1 MEPRIGELLVRG
13 GIVTREQLNQALEKE
28 KSNGSK
34 VIQELVLLGFTTED
48 QLTDFLAKQFS
59 IEKVRLDGAEIQISE
74 KVFNLVPAEF
84 IQKHQVIPLEL
95 LGSTLTVGMS
105 DPTNLVAINEVK
117 FITGYGVKVVLATSS
132 EIKKLLERRFGAVS
146 FSYDEVLKKF
156 GDGEME
162 VIRDEEEIDLQQ
174 LQQST
179 LEAPVV
185 TLVNAIFSDAARRGA
200 SDIHIEPYEKVFRV
214 RFRVDGVLHEIM
226 TPPMKLKNA
235 MISRLKVMAN
245 LDIAERRL
253 TQDGRIKLKMGGG
266 KELDIRVSVLP
277 TLFGE
282 KIVMRL
288 LDKSALQLDMTKLGF
303 EPDDLKNFK
312 DAIYK
317 PYGMILITG
326 PTGSGKSTTLYSA
339 LSDLNKP
346 DVNIST
352 AEDPVEYNLL
362 GINQVQVRDEIGLNF
377 AACLR
382 SFLRQD
388 PDIIMVGEI
397 RDLETA
403 QIAVKAA
410 LTGHLVLSTLHTND
424 APSTIDRLIN
434 MGVEPFLLTSS
445 INLIVAQRLVRKICS
460 NCKAPVEVSPE
471 VLTNIG
477 VDPAE
482 VAAGFST
489 FRGKGCAV
497 CNHTGYKGRVA
508 IYEVMVIHE
517 AVMEMILRGASAAD
531 LKREAVKL
539 KMSTLRMSAIK
550 KVREGFTSIEETAR
564 VTDSDKGFG
573 SVFSLGV

>member
-1 MEPRIGELLVRG
+1 MEARLGDVLVRG
-13 GIVTREQLNQALEKE
+13 GIVTREQLNEALGKE
-28 KSNGSK
+28 RENGSNL
-34 VIQELVLLGFTTED
+34 IQELIRLGFSTEE
-48 QLTDFLAKQFS
+48 QLTEFLAKQFGLQ
-59 IEKVRLDGAEIQISE
+59 KVEIDNSE
-74 KVFNLVPAEF
+74 LSESVFNLIPAHL
-84 IQKHQVIPLEL
+84 IQKHQVIPLKL
-95 LGSTLTVGMS
+95 MGSTLTVAMT
-105 DPTNLVAINEVK
+105 DPTNLAAINEVK
-117 FITGYGVKVVLATSS
+117 FITGYGVRVLLASASAVKKV
-132 EIKKLLERRFGAVS
+132 LEQRFGVV
-146 FSYDEVLKKF
+146 SYDEVLKKF
-156 GDGEME
+156 SEPGLE
-162 VIRDEEEIDLQQ
+162 VIRDEEEINLQE
-174 LQQST
+174 LQEAT
-179 LEAPVV
+179 NEAPVV
-185 TLVNAIFSDAARRGA
+185 TLVNAVLADAAKRRA
-200 SDIHIEPYEKVFRV
+200 SDIHIEPYEKIFRI

-226 TPPMKLKNA
+226 NPPLRLKNPL
-235 MISRLKVMAN
+235 ISRLKVMAN

-253 TQDGRIKLKMGGG
+253 TQDGRIKLKMGNGQ
-266 KELDIRVSVLP
+266 ELDIRVSVLP

-288 LDKSALQLDMTKLGF
+288 LDKSNLQLDMSKLGF
-303 EPDDLKNFK
+303 DPQTLKDFQ
-312 DAIYK
+312 DAIHK

-352 AEDPVEYNLL
+352 AEDPVEYNLM

-403 QIAVKAA
+403 QIGVKAA

-445 INLIVAQRLVRKICS
+445 INLIAAQRLVRKICS
-460 NCKAPVEVSPE
+460 MCKELAEVSPE
-471 VLTNIG
+471 ALINIG

-482 VAAGFST
+482 VSVGFQPYH
-489 FRGKGCAV
+489 GKGCGN
-497 CNHTGYKGRVA
+497 CNQTGYRGRVA
-508 IYEVMVIHE
+508 LYEVMVMHE
-517 AVMEMILRGASAAD
+517 AIKELILRAASAAD

-539 KMSTLRMSAIK
+539 GMSTLRMSALQ
-550 KVREGFTSIEETAR
+550 KVREGLTTIEETVR

-573 SVFSLGV
+573 SVFSLGM